1 MNLPSIGRRAALAGG
16 AALAMPFASARA
28 QSPVLRI
35 GVLNDMSGT
44 YRDATGPTSAACAR
58 QAVEDFKAAGGD
70 LQIEVLTGDHQN
82 KPDVGLTIARQWM
95 DQGGVDMILDVPT
108 SSVALAVNTAVKER
122 NKAYVN
128 CGGATTDLT
137 GKDCTPNLVHWSYD
151 TTMLAVA
158 VGGAVTKG
166 GADTWYFVTA
176 DYVFG
181 HQLQR
186 DTTEVVE
193 KLGGKVLGAAAYP
206 FPTTTDFSSYLLQ
219 AQASGAK
226 AIGLANAGDDTVNC
240 VKQAHEFGL
249 MAKGIKLAALLGSAT
264 VVHGIGL
271 EVAQGLILT
280 ESFYWDLNDRTRAFT
295 KRVVPKAPNAALP
308 ESLCRNRDRPRE
320 GGRIRGDR
328 VDEGDRGRRRRVR
341 QDEDSRRRAGN
352 GDPVFVRGEKALGE
366 QRRMGCLQR
375 SCHRPAERRRPAAR
389 CLSAC
394 EGLRRF
400 ADRGRRIQSEITYG
414 SAARERAESSSANRR
429 NVPRPAPF
437 ASYSA
442 ASALRCS
449 SAKSVPSSGPQAYP
463 TLAPTRSAPN
473 ESSA

>member
-1 MNLPSIGRRAALAGG
+1 
-16 AALAMPFASARA
+16 
-28 QSPVLRI
+28 
-35 GVLNDMSGT
+35 VLNDMSGT

-70 LQIEVLTGDHQN
+70 LPVEILTGDHQN

-128 CGGATTDLT
+128 CGGATADLT

-206 FPTTTDFSSYLLQ
+206 FPTTTDFSSFLLQ
-219 AQASGAK
+219 AQSSGAK

-271 EVAQGLILT
+271 DVAQGLILT

-295 KRVVPKAPNAALP
+295 KRVVPKAPNNWPNAVHAGCYAGTLHYLKACAAV
-308 ESLCRNRDRPRE
+308 
-320 GGRIRGDR
+320 GIG
-328 VDEGDRGRRRRVR
+328 
-341 QDEDSRRRAGN
+341 
-352 GDPVFVRGEKALGE
+352 KAK
-366 QRRMGCLQR
+366 
-375 SCHRPAERRRPAAR
+375 S
-389 CLSAC
+389 
-394 EGLRRF
+394 
-400 ADRGRRIQSEITYG
+400 DG
-414 SAARERAESSSANRR
+414 SAPIAWMKANEADDDAFGKTKIRADGRAMVTPYLFQAKKPSESKGDWDVY
-429 NVPRPAPF
+429 NVLATVPPDDAAPPVT
-437 ASYSA
+437 ACP
-442 ASALRCS
+442 LV
-449 SAKSVPSSGPQAYP
+449 K
-463 TLAPTRSAPN
+463 T
-473 ESSA
+473 